1 MNIEV
6 KQTTSKNPSQM
17 AKNIKKGFEQVGK
30 DGKVAVYLPNRTN
43 CNSAVDYARIKGTVP
58 FIFI

>member
-6 KQTTSKNPSQM
+6 KQTTSKNPFQM

-43 CNSAVDYARIKGTVP
+43 CNSAVDYDRIKGTG
-58 FIFI
+58 